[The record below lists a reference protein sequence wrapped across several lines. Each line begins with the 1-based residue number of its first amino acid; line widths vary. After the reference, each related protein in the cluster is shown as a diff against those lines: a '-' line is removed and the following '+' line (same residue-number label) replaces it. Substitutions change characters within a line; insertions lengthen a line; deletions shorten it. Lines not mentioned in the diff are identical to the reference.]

1 MATKRGLELAKKI
14 WGWEPHSQGQADWL
28 LCEAKEKTAA
38 CGRRWGKSEST
49 AIDIVLF
56 ALERPNTIQI
66 VIAPTDDQ
74 TKTIMEEVSRR
85 LSAIPGIGGEY
96 EERLAPYREVRFRD
110 GKGLTI
116 PTQILSRTG
125 GTTGRGLRGKKAHRV
140 ITDEDAF
147 IPRYVIENAVT
158 PLLADYGGQHVR
170 LSTPLGLNHFFESY
184 QRGQDA
190 GQSRSRSF
198 RFPSSANPY
207 LSSEFLENERRVKPD
222 RVYAQEY
229 EAAFM
234 ESEGAVFRRVHE
246 ATRNVVPQEKAVPG
260 HRYTFGVDWGR
271 TGDFTVIAVYD
282 ETLRQIVKVDRF
294 TGIGFDLQ
302 LSRLQT
308 HCAQFRPT
316 GVIVEVNSIG
326 TPQIE
331 RAQTMGLPVVP
342 FTTTNASKSAVVDL
356 LSLKLD
362 RQEIGILDD
371 PVVVSEML
379 AYASDRL
386 PSGLMRYSA
395 PEGLHDD
402 TVMAIML
409 AVWGAE
415 SDIGPIVTAGAPR
428 PGTIYQPGARMD
440 PRNLPTLGRR

>member
-1 MATKRGLELAKKI
+1 MATKRGLDLAKRL
-14 WGWEPHSQGQADWL
+14 WGWEPHSDGQAEWL

-49 AIDIVLF
+49 ALDIVLF

-85 LSAIPGIGGEY
+85 ISAIPGIGGEY
-96 EERLAPYREVRFRD
+96 EERLAPYREIRFRD

-170 LSTPLGLNHFFESY
+170 LSTPLGLNHFFEAY
-184 QRGQDA
+184 QRGQDMS
-190 GQSRSRSF
+190 QSRSRSF
-198 RFPSSANPY
+198 RFPSASNPY
-207 LSSEFLENERRVKPD
+207 LSQEFLENERKVKPE
-222 RVYAQEY
+222 RAFAQEY

-234 ESEGAVFRRVHE
+234 ESEGAVFRRVQE
-246 ATRNVVPQEKAVPG
+246 ATRGVIPQERAVPG
-260 HRYTFGVDWGR
+260 HSYTFGVDWGR
-271 TGDFTVIAVYD
+271 TGDFTVIAVFD
-282 ETLRQIVKVDRF
+282 ETLRQIVKIDRF

-302 LSRLQT
+302 LTRLQG
-308 HCAQFRPT
+308 HCTAFRPH
-316 GVIVEVNSIG
+316 GVIVETNSIG

-331 RAQTMGLPVVP
+331 RAQVMGLPVVP
-342 FTTTNASKSAVVDL
+342 FNTSNASKAAVVDL

-371 PVVVSEML
+371 PIAVSELL
-379 AYASDRL
+379 AYACERL

-402 TVMAIML
+402 TVMGIML

-415 SDIGPIVTAGAPR
+415 NDTRPIAYGGAPR
-428 PGTIYQPGARMD
+428 LGSTFQPGGRPSPSA
-440 PRNLPTLGRR
+440 LPNFGRR